1 MPRRSPVIVLSVSTA
16 LTAALLLAGC
26 QSPDPA
32 STTPPASAGDT
43 ATPTTEPTE
52 PTETAAPSSSTPVDI
67 ACDALVPAQTMYDY
81 NPNFSLLGSWTPG
94 SGTPAADAAAAD
106 GTVCR
111 WQNDTSGEV
120 IDVSVASFDA
130 ASLEELANEAYTNST
145 MVPTYGGDEA
155 YFVVTNGVGEAI
167 VFQNSYWVVVS
178 SPYFLEPGDAE
189 PIVSSVL
196 AAL

>member
-1 MPRRSPVIVLSVSTA
+1 MPRRSPVTVLSASAA
-16 LTAALLLAGC
+16 LAAALLLAGC
-26 QSPDPA
+26 QTPEPA
-32 STTPPASAGDT
+32 PTTPPPTPGDT
-43 ATPTTEPTE
+43 ATPTAE
-52 PTETAAPSSSTPVDI
+52 PTETAAPPSSTPVDI
-67 ACDALVPAQTMYDY
+67 PCDTLVPAQTMYDF

-94 SGTPAADAAAAD
+94 AGSHAAAAAEAD

-130 ASLEELANEAYTNST
+130 ASLDELANDAYTDST

-155 YFVVTNGVGEAI
+155 YFSVTGDVGEAI
-167 VFQNSYWVVVS
+167 VFQDSYWVVVS
-178 SPYFLEPGDAE
+178 STYFLEPGDAE
-189 PIVSSVL
+189 PIVAAVL